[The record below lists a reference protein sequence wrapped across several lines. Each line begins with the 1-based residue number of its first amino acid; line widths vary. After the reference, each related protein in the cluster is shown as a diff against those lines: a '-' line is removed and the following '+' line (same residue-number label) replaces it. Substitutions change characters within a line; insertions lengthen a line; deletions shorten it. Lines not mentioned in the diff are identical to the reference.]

1 MTTRKDIYHRIE
13 WIDQCKAYAIFAM
26 VFAHCGGRMV
36 NADAQ
41 TDHWIH
47 LWHMPLFF
55 IVSGMVLNEKKWM
68 GWSNYGRFVKSR
80 LKTLILPF
88 LFWGTVCNV
97 WIYLILN
104 YLHMGGGK
112 SADLGLMLEK
122 YYNFHVTTI
131 SATGWF
137 LPAIFLTE
145 LLFVAMAN
153 VIGAG
158 KRTTIFYLALVAAG
172 LFFLDFDR
180 TPLLFSLDVV
190 PFTIAFF
197 AFGFL
202 FKQQLTANKRL
213 SPITVIALAAA
224 VAACYWLPVEAN
236 IRVCHYSPRYIAW
249 LVCQLVS
256 FALIYI
262 IKNSEALIK
271 HFPGYKW
278 IGETGKNTLVIYL
291 LHGEILR
298 VLPFGS
304 IAINSPLATTACQL
318 MVTAGVVALCLL
330 AAHFINRFLPWSLG
344 KF

>member
-1 MTTRKDIYHRIE
+1 MAHATVLYRQWYGAERKEVAGVEQLWSRREEQAEDP
-13 WIDQCKAYAIFAM
+13 DS
-26 VFAHCGGRMV
+26 
-36 NADAQ
+36 
-41 TDHWIH
+41 H
-47 LWHMPLFF
+47 L
-55 IVSGMVLNEKKWM
+55 
-68 GWSNYGRFVKSR
+68 
-80 LKTLILPF
+80 LILGNSVQCMDLSNSQ
-88 LFWGTVCNV
+88 LFTHG
-97 WIYLILN
+97 
-104 YLHMGGGK
+104 GGGK

-249 LVCQLVS
+249 LVCLLVS

>member
-158 KRTTIFYLALVAAG
+158 KRTTIFYLALVAA
-172 LFFLDFDR
+172 
-180 TPLLFSLDVV
+180 
-190 PFTIAFF
+190 
-197 AFGFL
+197 
-202 FKQQLTANKRL
+202 
-213 SPITVIALAAA
+213 
-224 VAACYWLPVEAN
+224 
-236 IRVCHYSPRYIAW
+236 
-249 LVCQLVS
+249 
-256 FALIYI
+256 
-262 IKNSEALIK
+262 
-271 HFPGYKW
+271 
-278 IGETGKNTLVIYL
+278 
-291 LHGEILR
+291 
-298 VLPFGS
+298 
-304 IAINSPLATTACQL
+304 
-318 MVTAGVVALCLL
+318 
-330 AAHFINRFLPWSLG
+330 
-344 KF
+344 